1 MINSWDKC
9 SEALHLL
16 IGFYELQ
23 VTFWSKLLPGVVK
36 HILMDLQ
43 NHYDI
48 YIDNTIVFKFFI
60 LHNISTPFPF

>member
-1 MINSWDKC
+1 MNCK
-9 SEALHLL
+9 LHFGQNLN
-16 IGFYELQ
+16 ISI
-23 VTFWSKLLPGVVK
+23 VLPGVVK